1 MIISATRLGA
11 LAATALLLSACDWHR
26 SPPPPPVAA
35 PATPAATTT
44 QTETTPLAQASPAAP
59 QAEIYPGTGRFT
71 NAPRRISEARVGEGG
86 DITLNFVNADV
97 RDVIK
102 AVLGDY
108 LKVNYEIG
116 ANIQGNV
123 TIQTSQPLKRSQ
135 VLPVVQQALKLNGIA
150 LVTANGVYKV
160 VPLTEVHS
168 EGGPVVSR
176 AGIPGY
182 GTEAIPVR
190 YISAAEMAHLL
201 EPLAPSQGVIH
212 VDTAHNLLIV
222 EGTEEERDT
231 IRDDVALFDS
241 DWLSGM
247 SYAIFNPSYT
257 DASELTKELDEILGG
272 ANSPIH
278 GVVRLVPIARLN
290 AILAIAPQQRYL
302 EQLRLWVKRL
312 DRPGQ
317 GTDRRVFV
325 YHVQNGRASD
335 LARTLSKVL
344 FGGTPQ
350 TVSSESETAPA
361 AFSNDTGESQAPMTG
376 IQGGIP
382 QAPPPQTQTNG
393 GAAGNAPPASAPTA
407 AAPPPPPP
415 TAATGNAGNGATG
428 GVSASGLGNIG
439 ITADETN
446 NALVILATPQQY
458 ASVEAAL
465 KELDS
470 PPLQVYLEAAIA
482 EVTLTNDMQF
492 GVQYFYEPGGGH
504 QIVLTDSASTN
515 ITPILPGFSYM
526 FTRASNIKIILNAL
540 ANLTHIE
547 VVSAPQVM
555 VINNQ
560 TARLQVGDRVP
571 IATAESVS
579 TITST
584 PQIVNSIEYEDTGV
598 ILKVTPR
605 VNRGGLV
612 LMDISQEVS
621 QVVSTTTSTLNSPTI
636 QQRKINSS
644 VAIQDGE
651 TVALGGLIS
660 DNKEKDKSGIP
671 FLEEI
676 PILGNLFAT
685 NTYNKKRT
693 ELMVLITPHVIQSG
707 EDARAVTA
715 ELRRKLPELEP
726 ILERAR

>member
-1 MIISATRLGA
+1 MIISATRFGA
-11 LAATALLLSACDWHR
+11 LAAALLFLTACQWFESR
-26 SPPPPPVAA
+26 PPPPAPAPVAHA
-35 PATPAATTT
+35 SATT
-44 QTETTPLAQASPAAP
+44 ETSPASLQQPTEVAP

-71 NAPRRISEARVGEGG
+71 NPSRRISEAQVGEAG

-97 RDVIK
+97 HDVIK

-108 LKVNYEIG
+108 LKLNYEIG

-123 TIQTSQPLKRSQ
+123 TIQTSQPLKRTQ

-150 LVTANGVYKV
+150 LVVANGVYKV

-168 EGGPVVSR
+168 EGGPVTSR
-176 AGIPGY
+176 AGVPGY
-182 GTEAIPVR
+182 GTEAIPVH
-190 YISAAEMAHLL
+190 YISAAEMARLL
-201 EPLAPSQGVIH
+201 EPLAPSQGVLH

-222 EGTEEERDT
+222 EGTQEERET

-257 DASELTKELDEILGG
+257 DASQLTKELDEILGG

-278 GVVRLVPIARLN
+278 GVVRLVPIERLN
-290 AILAIAPQQRYL
+290 AILAIAPQERYL

-317 GTDRRVFV
+317 GTDKRVFV
-325 YHVQNGRASD
+325 YHVQNGRAKD

-344 FGGTPQ
+344 FGGAPQ
-350 TVSSESETAPA
+350 TVDSESESET
-361 AFSNDTGESQAPMTG
+361 
-376 IQGGIP
+376 P
-382 QAPPPQTQTNG
+382 QAPFSAEPGTPPPSPAMNPQGFVQP
-393 GAAGNAPPASAPTA
+393 AAPQAQSNSPVSGGNAPNNAPAFV
-407 AAPPPPPP
+407 PPPPAQGP
-415 TAATGNAGNGATG
+415 TTNAGG
-428 GVSASGLGNIG
+428 GVSATGLGNIG

-465 KELDS
+465 RELDS

-482 EVTLTNDMQF
+482 EVTLSNDMKF

-504 QIVLTDSASTN
+504 QIVLTDSASTD

-526 FTRASNIKIILNAL
+526 FRHASNIKIILNTL
-540 ANLTHIE
+540 ANLTHVE

-560 TARLQVGDRVP
+560 TATLQVGDRVP
-571 IATAESVS
+571 IATAEAVS

-660 DNKEKDKSGIP
+660 DTKEKDKSGIP

-685 NTYNKKRT
+685 NTYNKSRT
-693 ELMVLITPHVIQSG
+693 ELMVLITPHVVQRI

-715 ELRRKLPELEP
+715 ELRRKLPEVEP
-726 ILERAR
+726 VLERAH

>member
-1 MIISATRLGA
+1 MIISATRFGA
-11 LAATALLLSACDWHR
+11 LTAVLLLLTACQWFESR
-26 SPPPPPVAA
+26 PPPPVPA
-35 PATPAATTT
+35 PVAHTSPT
-44 QTETTPLAQASPAAP
+44 TETQPTTLQQPTEATP

-71 NAPRRISEARVGEGG
+71 NTSRRISEAQVGEAG

-97 RDVIK
+97 HDVIK

-108 LKVNYEIG
+108 LKLNYEIG

-123 TIQTSQPLKRSQ
+123 TIQTSQPLKRTQ

-150 LVTANGVYKV
+150 LVVANGVYKV

-168 EGGPVVSR
+168 EGGPVTSR
-176 AGIPGY
+176 TGVPGY
-182 GTEAIPVR
+182 GTEAIPVH
-190 YISAAEMAHLL
+190 YISAAEMVRLL
-201 EPLAPSQGVIH
+201 EPLAPSQGVLH
-212 VDTAHNLLIV
+212 VDTAHNLIIV
-222 EGTEEERDT
+222 EGTQEERET

-257 DASELTKELDEILGG
+257 DATQLTKELDEILGG

-278 GVVRLVPIARLN
+278 GVVRLVPIERLN
-290 AILAIAPQQRYL
+290 AILAIAPQERYL

-317 GTDRRVFV
+317 GTDKRVFV
-325 YHVQNGRASD
+325 YHVQNGRAKD

-344 FGGTPQ
+344 FGGAPQ
-350 TVSSESETAPA
+350 TVEAESESESPTAPFA
-361 AFSNDTGESQAPMTG
+361 AEPGALPAPPGANT
-376 IQGGIP
+376 QGMIP
-382 QAPPPQTQTNG
+382 PPPQQAQTNSP
-393 GAAGNAPPASAPTA
+393 AAGGNAPNNAPAFV
-407 AAPPPPPP
+407 PPPQPQ
-415 TAATGNAGNGATG
+415 GATTNTGG
-428 GVSASGLGNIG
+428 GVSATGLGNIG

-482 EVTLTNDMQF
+482 EVTLTNDTKF

-504 QIVLTDSASTN
+504 QIVLTDSSSTD

-526 FTRASNIKIILNAL
+526 FSRASNIKIILNTL
-540 ANLTHIE
+540 ANLTHVE

-560 TARLQVGDRVP
+560 TATLQVGDRVP
-571 IATAESVS
+571 IATAEAVS

-612 LMDISQEVS
+612 FMDISQEVS

-660 DNKEKDKSGIP
+660 DTKEKDKSGIP

-685 NTYNKKRT
+685 NTYNKNRT
-693 ELMVLITPHVIQSG
+693 ELMVLITPHVVQRV

-715 ELRRKLPELEP
+715 ELRRKLPEVEP
-726 ILERAR
+726 VLERAH